1 MLLARSRSVDDTRA
15 LAAAL
20 AELARPG
27 DLILLAGEL
36 GAGKTAFAQ
45 GFGRALGVVEPITSP
60 TFTLASQYEGRL
72 ELNHLD
78 VYRLEQLTEVL
89 DIGLPEM
96 LDEGGVTLVEWGD
109 AIIPALPADYLL
121 VRLTSGDADDD
132 RILDVESIGPRW
144 TARGRAL
151 SLALRQWLVADDD
164 QSDPSDPSDPSAL
177 EQLEQLEQPDADGR
191 SDQGPTGGG
200 SC

>member
-1 MLLARSRSVDDTRA
+1 MIRARTRSVDATRA

-27 DLILLAGEL
+27 DLLLLAGEL

-45 GFGRALGVVEPITSP
+45 GFGLALGVTEPITSP
-60 TFTLASQYEGRL
+60 TFTLASQYSGRL

-78 VYRLEQLTEVL
+78 VYRLEQLNEVL

-109 AIIPALPADYLL
+109 SIIPALPADYLL
-121 VRLTSGDADDD
+121 IRFSYGTGDDD
-132 RILDVESIGPRW
+132 RLLVLEPVGGGWS
-144 TARGRAL
+144 ARRRVMASAL
-151 SLALRQWLVADDD
+151 SEWLDTGPDRTADPEVD
-164 QSDPSDPSDPSAL
+164 S
-177 EQLEQLEQPDADGR
+177 
-191 SDQGPTGGG
+191 
-200 SC
+200 

>member
-1 MLLARSRSVDDTRA
+1 MISARSRSVDHTRA
-15 LAAAL
+15 MAAAM

-27 DLILLAGEL
+27 DLLLLAGEL

-45 GFGRALGVVEPITSP
+45 GFGAALGVTEPITSP
-60 TFTLASQYEGRL
+60 TFTLASQYSGRL

-109 AIIPALPADYLL
+109 SIIPALPADYLL
-121 VRLTSGDADDD
+121 IRFTYGEGDDD
-132 RILDVESIGPRW
+132 RLVTLEPVGGAWI
-144 TARGRAL
+144 ARSPVL
-151 SLALRQWLVADDD
+151 SLALTDWLDGEAD
-164 QSDPSDPSDPSAL
+164 
-177 EQLEQLEQPDADGR
+177 
-191 SDQGPTGGG
+191 T

>member
-1 MLLARSRSVDDTRA
+1 MLLARSRSVDETKA

-45 GFGRALGVVEPITSP
+45 GFGKALGVVEPITSP

-121 VRLTSGDADDD
+121 VRLTYGDADDD
-132 RILDVESIGPRW
+132 RILDVDSIGPRW
-144 TARGRAL
+144 SARGRAL

-164 QSDPSDPSDPSAL
+164 HGDGNPVAPPDGPADPSG
-177 EQLEQLEQPDADGR
+177 DA
-191 SDQGPTGGG
+191 PAGGG